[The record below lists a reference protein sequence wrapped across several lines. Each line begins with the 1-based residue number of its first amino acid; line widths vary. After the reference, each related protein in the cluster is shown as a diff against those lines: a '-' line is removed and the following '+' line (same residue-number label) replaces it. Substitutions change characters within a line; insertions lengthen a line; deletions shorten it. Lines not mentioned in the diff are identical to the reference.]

1 LDPEIHKT
9 LPGGFRGLFSDR
21 VVWLW
26 ILVPFIFRMLLIG
39 RFDLGNDE
47 AHYYMYAAHPDFS
60 FFDHPMMI
68 GVLIRGAMS
77 VFGQNEFAVRFFAP
91 VCFLISSILFVLIAE
106 SVTKDRRII
115 RLSIILLNVI
125 PLFGILGSTL
135 MIPDDPLSVFWLLY
149 LYIAITFFPRLAVTL
164 RQPDSSWSIRKP
176 SILTNWLILGLLF
189 GLGLLSKYNAVLLP
203 AITFLILFLEP
214 SLRKSLRTQGPWI
227 SLFLGLLVSWPIFYW
242 NSVHGGASFLFQ
254 LTHGLG
260 HSGFDY
266 VRYYQMIFGQA
277 GYLSPILWVLLMLSL
292 VFLYRKIKHA
302 PESVDRIKWRIV
314 FLFSLVPILFFNAI
328 GILHPILPH
337 WPALGYLVAILAL
350 SFWRYNGGSPRMIS
364 WLRAGMVLG
373 AFLTLLAPLQVVFA
387 LIPLPK
393 EAPDIRLTFHPLAI
407 STSWKPV
414 PPWVDITNDLFGFRR
429 LANHLGDLLGP
440 GGDRNMIFISKRF
453 NTADELAFYE
463 NAPDRTLCLSPNPN
477 QFDFWNPPQKFI
489 GMDAIYVATDKYPRD
504 PRTYFPPGTFESI
517 TKLPSFRIYRNGH
530 LARIFYI
537 YRMRKFLKNPWPY
550 KQ

>member
-1 LDPEIHKT
+1 MGPDQKKLVS
-9 LPGGFRGLFSDR
+9 GGLRGVFSDR
-21 VVWLW
+21 VVSFW
-26 ILVPFIFRMLLIG
+26 ILVPFVFRMLLIG

-68 GVLIRGAMS
+68 GVLIRGAMA
-77 VFGQNEFAVRFFAP
+77 VFGHNEFAVRFFAP
-91 VCFLISSILFVLIAE
+91 VCFLISSILFALIAGAVSE
-106 SVTKDRRII
+106 DRRVV
-115 RLSIILLNVI
+115 RTSVILLNVI

-135 MIPDDPLSVFWLLY
+135 MIPDDPLSVFWLSYLY
-149 LYIAITFFPRLAVTL
+149 LVLTFFPRLAVTS
-164 RQPDSSWSIRKP
+164 RQPESLWSLSRSSIMANW
-176 SILTNWLILGLLF
+176 ILLGLLF

-203 AITFLILFLEP
+203 VITFLILFFEP
-214 SLRKSLRTQGPWI
+214 SLKKSLLTPGPWI

-242 NSVHGGASFLFQ
+242 NSLHGGASFLFQ

-277 GYLSPILWVLLMLSL
+277 GYLSPVLWVLLILSL
-292 VFLYRKIKHA
+292 VFLYRKIKSA
-302 PESVDRIKWRIV
+302 PESVDRIKWRII

-328 GILHPILPH
+328 GVVHPILPH

-350 SFWRYNGGSPRMIS
+350 SFWRYNGGSARMIS
-364 WLRAGMVLG
+364 WLRGGMVLG

-393 EAPDIRLTFHPLAI
+393 EAPSIHLTTHPLAL

-429 LANHLGDLLGP
+429 LAKHLESIP
-440 GGDRNMIFISKRF
+440 GLAGDRNVIFISKHF

-477 QFDFWNPPQKFI
+477 QFDFWNPPGKFI

-504 PRTYFPPGTFESI
+504 PRTYFPAGTFESI
-517 TKLPSFRIYRNGH
+517 TELPSFRIYRNGH
-530 LARIFYI
+530 LARVFYI
-537 YRMRKFLKNPWPY
+537 YRMTRFLKDPWPY
-550 KQ
+550 KK